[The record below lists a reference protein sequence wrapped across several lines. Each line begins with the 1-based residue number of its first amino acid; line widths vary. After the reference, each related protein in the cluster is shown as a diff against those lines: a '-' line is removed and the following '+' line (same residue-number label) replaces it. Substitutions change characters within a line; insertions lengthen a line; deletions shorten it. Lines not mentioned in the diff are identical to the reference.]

1 MLTVICG
8 EDSVASFEHFNS
20 LLNNY
25 RSKQWQVQ
33 PLVAAQIPALLTSAR
48 EPGLFAT
55 DILYT
60 SERLNRAVARRKGD
74 VMMEALTAISK
85 DPTIHLLD
93 WEEGVAAREVKLA
106 GIAQM
111 KEFKP
116 SNNVFQLLDA
126 CVPKNHIQ
134 FLSILNKITNVKNEM
149 LIYILL
155 QRHVRSLVLTATTG
169 SPGQVAPWARAKLIS
184 QSKQWGSDPL
194 IGFYSKLL
202 DIDTSL
208 KSGRNPYGIKKSL
221 DILACYYLI

>member
-8 EDSVASFEHFNS
+8 EDSVASFEYFNR
-20 LLNNY
+20 LVNDY
-25 RSKQWQVQ
+25 RSKNWQVQ
-33 PLVAAQIPALLTSAR
+33 PLATALIPHLLTTAQ
-48 EPGLFAT
+48 EPGLFASE
-55 DILYT
+55 IIYT
-60 SERLNRAVARRKGD
+60 CERLNRSVARRKGD
-74 VMMEALTAISK
+74 VMMEALTAISR

-106 GIAQM
+106 AIATM

-126 CVPKNHIQ
+126 CIPRNHLQ
-134 FLSILNKITNVKNEM
+134 FLSILNKVTNVKNEM

-169 SPGQVAPWARAKLIS
+169 SPGAVAPWARAKLYS
-184 QSKQWGSDPL
+184 QAKQWGSDSL
-194 IGFYSKLL
+194 IAFYSKLL